1 MNLFCKTQNVEIT
14 ATRYQDNGVILWK
27 EIENFC
33 YIANSNYLSS
43 RILEKLIRSSH
54 NAMIMHCGL
63 KEIRSFKNNIDRF
76 KRDLTSSFH
85 QMIEKL
91 IDSCENDIFDFNE
104 GILSQEVQH
113 IHHKLQSFSDHS
125 SLPYCF
131 LLVRNKILCG
141 TEGKQPVDFQV
152 AF

>member
-1 MNLFCKTQNVEIT
+1 M
-14 ATRYQDNGVILWK
+14 ILWK

-33 YIANSNYLSS
+33 YIANSNYLSA
-43 RILEKLIRSSH
+43 RILGKLIKSSH

-91 IDSCENDIFDFNE
+91 IDSCENDIFDCNE
-104 GILSQEVQH
+104 GLVSQEVQH
-113 IHHKLQSFSDHS
+113 INQKLQSFSDHA

-131 LLVRNKILCG
+131 LFCRVRNKILCG
-141 TEGKQPVDFQV
+141 SEGKGKIHLLNFFNDLIFSLQV
-152 AF
+152 PRR